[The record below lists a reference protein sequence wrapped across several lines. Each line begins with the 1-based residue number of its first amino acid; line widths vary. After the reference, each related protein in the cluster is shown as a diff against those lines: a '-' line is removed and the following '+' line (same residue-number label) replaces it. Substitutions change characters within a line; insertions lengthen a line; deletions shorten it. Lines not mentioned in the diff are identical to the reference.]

1 MKLSKLYEQVLE
13 NLENSTLE
21 IKRLALD
28 ALDIK
33 VYASN
38 ENTEIKGIIP
48 IDLYLPTTEQ
58 TSAL

>member
-58 TSAL
+58 TSA